1 MKIYY
6 SDSEEYT
13 RDLARDYAEC
23 MKGGEII
30 SLCGDLGA
38 GKTVFAKGFAAGLG
52 VKEEI
57 TSPTFT
63 VMNEYVGDK
72 FNLYHYDAY
81 RLKSGREAYEA
92 GLCDYLGD
100 KNSVCLIEWA
110 ENMISALPEKI
121 IKIEINYIDETN
133 REIKINEQ

>member
-1 MKIYY
+1 MKTYY

-13 RDLARDYAEC
+13 RALAANYAKT

-30 SLCGDLGA
+30 SLSGDLGA
-38 GKTVFAKGFAAGLG
+38 GKTIFAKGFATGLG
-52 VKEEI
+52 INEEI

-63 VMNEYVGDK
+63 VMNEYVGK
-72 FNLYHYDAY
+72 NLNLYHYDAY

-110 ENMISALPEKI
+110 DNMKSALPENI
-121 IKIEINYIDETN
+121 VKIEIIYISETE
-133 REIKINEQ
+133 REIKIYD